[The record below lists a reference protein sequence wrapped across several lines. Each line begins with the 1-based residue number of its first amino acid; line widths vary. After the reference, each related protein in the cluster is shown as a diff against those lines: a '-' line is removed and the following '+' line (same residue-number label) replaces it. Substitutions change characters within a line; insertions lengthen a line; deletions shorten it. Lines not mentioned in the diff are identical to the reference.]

1 MPEAESNEWT
11 VEWYRTAAGEIPAK
25 TFLARLTGRPKDE
38 ALALLEVAQR
48 RGNRMREPKS
58 QAFGGG
64 LFELRGDQ
72 VRLFYV
78 FRPDRTILILDG
90 MVKKQDKIPNDVIKR
105 LRGMRQALATADAK
119 AKAKRGP

>member
-1 MPEAESNEWT
+1 MKKGWPATTVNRPGFPGGSGYWETASKAGSHSGSSIFLVDGYNLQVILYYAESGRKGQGSGMPEAESTEWT

-58 QAFGGG
+58 Q
-64 LFELRGDQ
+64 
-72 VRLFYV
+72 
-78 FRPDRTILILDG
+78 
-90 MVKKQDKIPNDVIKR
+90 
-105 LRGMRQALATADAK
+105 
-119 AKAKRGP
+119 